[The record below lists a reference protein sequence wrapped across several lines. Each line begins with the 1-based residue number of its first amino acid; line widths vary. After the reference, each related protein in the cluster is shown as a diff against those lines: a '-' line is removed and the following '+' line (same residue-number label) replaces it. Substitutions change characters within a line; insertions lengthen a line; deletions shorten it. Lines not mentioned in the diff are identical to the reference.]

1 MKFLGDSNVHLVY
14 KFVKTF
20 LRESPIK
27 GRLGK
32 VNLLSGCSLIFKW
45 GIDMKRPLVVLI
57 IASCVFFNSCVTE
70 QKTIQQVTVPQ
81 ERNDAPIWNV
91 GDSWRFRYAN
101 MREGQISVERVEG
114 NLYIVK
120 DHHSM
125 ERYYFDKRTLN
136 YQYSISPHGEK
147 IKNETIFFYGIYC
160 DFPVYIGK
168 KWAKMV
174 SGQYTDRSP
183 TSYLHEFKVVSF
195 ENITVPA
202 GTFNAYK
209 IEFTRRTPER
219 SASSIKRHFWYSPE
233 AKNIIKHQYIPTME
247 ASGWTTGVAD
257 FELVSLKLDDK
268 QWPPPEEK
276 LVPKE
281 LDTTTKPQ
289 APLHEKGP
297 EFKAVTPSPVINVIV
312 VTGTSANI
320 RSGAGNEFPSI
331 TIVKQGDKLILLG
344 EYGEWF
350 NVRLKNG
357 QEGWINRKF
366 AK

>member
-1 MKFLGDSNVHLVY
+1 
-14 KFVKTF
+14 
-20 LRESPIK
+20 
-27 GRLGK
+27 
-32 VNLLSGCSLIFKW
+32 
-45 GIDMKRPLVVLI
+45 MKRFLHVLI
-57 IASCVFFNSCVTE
+57 IFSCLFLISCATE
-70 QKTIQQVTVPQ
+70 QKKTQEPTVPQ
-81 ERNDAPIWNV
+81 ENYDAPVWNV

-101 MREGQISVERVEG
+101 LREGQISVERVEG

-125 ERYYFDKRTLN
+125 ERYCFDKRTLN
-136 YQYSISPHGEK
+136 YQYSMSPQGK
-147 IKNETIFFYGIYC
+147 KSKNENIFFYGIYC
-160 DFPVYIGK
+160 DFPIHVGK

-183 TSYLHEFKVVSF
+183 TNYLHEFKVVSF

-209 IEFTRRTPER
+209 IEFTRRSPAER
-219 SASSIKRHFWYSPE
+219 SSATKWHIWYSPE
-233 AKNIIKHQYIPTME
+233 AKNIIKYRYIPTTE
-247 ASGWTTGVAD
+247 AFRWTTGVPD
-257 FELVSLKLDDK
+257 FELISLKLDDK
-268 QWPPPEEK
+268 QWPPPEKK

-281 LDTTTKPQ
+281 VDTTTKPQ
-289 APLHEKGP
+289 TPLPEKGP

-312 VTGTSANI
+312 VSGTTANI
-320 RSGAGNEFPSI
+320 RSGAGNELPAI

-350 NVRLKNG
+350 NVRLENG